1 MININIQSSFKKAVY
16 FGASCALG
24 YGVFAPS
31 VVTAQTMDPAK
42 LDALKTELMKEID
55 KQQKETQVMVD
66 MVFSFGELGF
76 QEFETSKYLTGILA
90 KNGFTVE
97 QGIAGIP
104 TAWMAKWGSGKPVIA
119 IGSDIDCIPKAS
131 QKPGVAYHD
140 PIIDGA
146 PGHGEGHNSG
156 MPLNITAMLALKK
169 IMEKEKI
176 PGTLVLWPGVAEEQ
190 LATKAYYVRDGYFK
204 DVDACI
210 FTHVGNNLTTG
221 YGPIGTSGMISVKF
235 NFEGEAAHSAGAP
248 WKGRSALDA
257 VELMDAAWNLHREHM
272 LPSQRS
278 HYVISDGGDQ
288 PNVVPSKAS
297 VWYYFREQDYPK
309 VMAMYK
315 DGIKMAEAAASM
327 TDTKM
332 TYEVLGSAWPGF
344 MNKSIAEAMYEN
356 IKQVGLPQW
365 SEEDKQLALA
375 TQKELNPNAPEMQK
389 GLPTAV
395 SPLGKAVPGGAW
407 SGGGSD
413 DIGDISWNVPTIV
426 LGYPSNISGLK
437 GHDWASAITMA
448 TPIAHKGATAGA
460 KAEALTVLD
469 MLVKPEILKDAWTY
483 FNEVQ
488 TKDIKYTPMIS
499 KTDKPAIGLNKRIMA
514 EFRPEMQK
522 YYYNPKKYK
531 SYLEQLGI
539 KYPTVRTESTK

>member
-1 MININIQSSFKKAVY
+1 
-16 FGASCALG
+16 
-24 YGVFAPS
+24 
-31 VVTAQTMDPAK
+31 
-42 LDALKTELMKEID
+42 
-55 KQQKETQVMVD
+55 
-66 MVFSFGELGF
+66 
-76 QEFETSKYLTGILA
+76 
-90 KNGFTVE
+90 
-97 QGIAGIP
+97 
-104 TAWMAKWGSGKPVIA
+104 
-119 IGSDIDCIPKAS
+119 
-131 QKPGVAYHD
+131 
-140 PIIDGA
+140 
-146 PGHGEGHNSG
+146 
-156 MPLNITAMLALKK
+156 
-169 IMEKEKI
+169 
-176 PGTLVLWPGVAEEQ
+176 
-190 LATKAYYVRDGYFK
+190 
-204 DVDACI
+204 
-210 FTHVGNNLTTG
+210 
-221 YGPIGTSGMISVKF
+221 
-235 NFEGEAAHSAGAP
+235 
-248 WKGRSALDA
+248 
-257 VELMDAAWNLHREHM
+257 
-272 LPSQRS
+272 
-278 HYVISDGGDQ
+278 
-288 PNVVPSKAS
+288 
-297 VWYYFREQDYPK
+297 
-309 VMAMYK
+309 MYK